1 MTHLTE
7 ETKARHQEERER
19 LATQLRANLARRKQ
33 QGRGR
38 DEAAAAA
45 GMGLED
51 SSGNEET
58 R

>member
-19 LATQLRANLARRKQ
+19 LAAQLRANLARRKQ

-45 GMGLED
+45 GVLPED
-51 SSGNEET
+51 SASNEEA